1 MKHIEILVTRG
12 DDAMRTLFCRSAAA
26 VMVAALLT
34 GCATKGEAGGV
45 GAFIGGVAGA
55 VIGHQSG
62 RGIEGAVIGA
72 GIGGLSGLA
81 IHDVRETNARK
92 RADASTTAK
101 QYNYRP
107 AEGLSLSFEDGTV
120 SPGTVSRGTFV
131 EASMQYALLGAGV
144 GKQIIETR
152 TVKKDGE
159 VVSQIS
165 SKKFT
170 RNDGTWVSQ
179 QQFKVPDSWKPGEYS
194 LEQTVE
200 TIDSTVF
207 GTTRFYVQ

>member
-1 MKHIEILVTRG
+1 
-12 DDAMRTLFCRSAAA
+12 MRTMRNILFKSATVLIAI
-26 VMVAALLT
+26 VMLT
-34 GCATKGEAGGV
+34 GCASNREAGGL
-45 GAFIGGVAGA
+45 GAVIGGVAGA

-62 RGIEGAVIGA
+62 RGAEGAVIGA
-72 GIGGLSGLA
+72 AIGGLSGLA
-81 IHDVRETNARK
+81 IRDVKETNARK
-92 RADASTTAK
+92 RADAATTAQ

-107 AEGLSLSFEDGTV
+107 AEGLSLSFEDGTI
-120 SPGTVSRGTFV
+120 SPGTVPRGTFV
-131 EASMQYALLGAGV
+131 EASMQYALLGSGV
-144 GKQIIETR
+144 GKQITETR
-152 TVKKDGE
+152 IIKKDDE

-170 RNDGTWVSQ
+170 RNDGTWVSN
-179 QQFKVPDSWKPGEYS
+179 QQFKVPDSWTPGEYV

>member
-1 MKHIEILVTRG
+1 
-12 DDAMRTLFCRSAAA
+12 MRNSLFKCAA
-26 VMVAALLT
+26 VLIAMAMLT
-34 GCATKGEAGGV
+34 GCATKGESAGL
-45 GAFIGGVAGA
+45 GAVLGGVAGA

-62 RGIEGAVIGA
+62 RGAEGAVIGA
-72 GIGGLSGLA
+72 AIGGLSGLA
-81 IHDVRETNARK
+81 IQDVRETNARK
-92 RADASTTAK
+92 RTDAAATAQ

-107 AEGLSLSFEDGTV
+107 AEGLSLTFEDGAID
-120 SPGTVSRGTFV
+120 PGTVSRGTFV

-144 GKQIIETR
+144 GKQVTETR
-152 TVKKDGE
+152 IVRKDDE

-170 RNDGTWVSQ
+170 RNDGTWVSN
-179 QQFKVPDSWKPGEYS
+179 QQFKVPNSWKPGEYV
-194 LEQTVE
+194 LEQTVQ